1 MLRWI
6 VGTSLRFRLLVI
18 VIAAVTMYLGI
29 RQLQKMPVDVLPE
42 FSRQYVEIQTEALG
56 LSAEEMEAM
65 ITTPL
70 EADMLNGAPWVEEI
84 HSESIPG
91 LSRIRLYFEPGTD
104 IMDARQMTQERLT
117 EVFTLPGVAKSPV
130 ILQPVS
136 SANRCM
142 KIGLSSDSMS
152 LMQMSVLARWTI
164 RPRLM
169 GVQGVANVSIWGQRE
184 RQLQVQVD
192 PKKLHDMKV
201 TLSQI
206 VSTTGNAL
214 WVSPLTFLDAAVPGT
229 GGFIDT
235 PNQRLTIQHVF
246 PISTAEQLAEV
257 PVKGTSLK
265 LGDVT
270 NVVEDHQLL
279 IGDAVVNDAPALML
293 VIEKFPWATTLDV
306 TKGVEKALDALRP
319 GLAGIEM
326 DSSLFRPATFIE
338 VAMQNL
344 TTSLFVALVLVAVVL
359 LAFLNSWQ
367 SALVSLIAI
376 VAAAVTA
383 IMVMTALGVEMNM
396 LVLAGLMIALGVVID
411 DAIVCTQNVRRRLSQ
426 HRAQTGSEESFAWV
440 VREATVEI
448 QSVLLYATAIVLL
461 AISPVIFMQ
470 GISAAFFQPLTYA
483 YGLAVI
489 CSLLVALVITPVL
502 CIVLFRHSAPV
513 AEVSRLEE
521 TLRSAY
527 DKIVAPTLAH
537 PAPAFA
543 MVAVLLIAGLVV
555 LPQIRQES
563 LFPKFKETDV
573 MVAMDARPGTSHP
586 AMSRAVTHVSR
597 ELRAIPG
604 VKNVSAHI
612 GRAITSDAVAEVSSS
627 ELWVSIDPT
636 ADYDAT
642 IAELERV
649 VEGYPGFDRDVEGF
663 LEERVTEELAGE
675 ERGMVVRVYGDD
687 FTLIGQK
694 AEEIKR
700 MLTKVDGLNNPMV
713 EAPETASRVEISP
726 NLEKCKVHGI
736 KPGEVRRA
744 AAILLSSM
752 EVGYLFEEQKIFEVV
767 VWGTP
772 EIRDSL
778 TNVKELL
785 IETPVSGLVQLQEL
799 ADIRLASGPVEIQ
812 REAVARYLDVV
823 AEVRGRDLAAIG
835 NDVQRGLAQIKF
847 PLEYRAE
854 ILGETAERLA
864 TQRRVLSFAAAAAF
878 GIFLIYQAAFGSWWL
893 AALMMLVLPLAL
905 VGGAVSAVATGG
917 VLSFGSILGFI
928 ALLAIAVRNG
938 MLLVSRYQSLSLR
951 PKADEVDADLVS
963 FQTISSRKSPLDDGG
978 KYDGQVTPEL
988 VLEGTHDRFL
998 PTILTAIA
1006 MACAFLPFVVFGNIP
1021 GHEIM
1026 QPMAIVVLGGLITT
1040 TLVNLYLLPVL
1051 YLWLK
1056 PQPQVV
1062 FDADV
1067 PASTLRGPH
1076 AVPAKEMDGRPE
1088 LAGQSIS

>member
-6 VGTSLRFRLLVI
+6 IGTSLRFRLLVV
-18 VIAAVTMYLGI
+18 VIAAVTMFLGV

-42 FSRQYVEIQTEALG
+42 FSRPYVEIQTEALG

-104 IMDARQMTQERLT
+104 VMDARQMTQERLT

-142 KIGLSSDSMS
+142 KVGLSSDSMS

-169 GVQGVANVSIWGQRE
+169 GVPGVANVSIWGQRE

-246 PISTAEQLAEV
+246 PISTADQLAEV
-257 PVKGTSLK
+257 PIKGTNLK
-265 LGDVT
+265 LGDAT
-270 NVVEDHQLL
+270 KVVEDHQLL

-293 VIEKFPWATTLDV
+293 VIEKFPWATTLEV
-306 TKGVEKALDALRP
+306 TKGIEKALDALRP

-326 DSSLFRPATFIE
+326 DASLFRPATFIE

-344 TTSLFVALVLVAVVL
+344 TTSLLAALVLVAVVL

-367 SALVSLIAI
+367 SALISLISILAS
-376 VAAAVTA
+376 AVTA
-383 IMVMTALGVEMNM
+383 VLVIGLFGVTVNM
-396 LVLAGLMIALGVVID
+396 LVLAGLLIALGVVID
-411 DAIVCTQNVRRRLSQ
+411 DAIACTQNVRRRLSQ
-426 HRAQTGSEESFAWV
+426 HRAQTGSDESLAWV

-461 AISPVIFMQ
+461 AVSPVIFMQ

-483 YGLAVI
+483 YALAVV
-489 CSLLVALVITPVL
+489 CSLLVALVVTPVL
-502 CIVLFRHSAPV
+502 SIVLFRNAAPV

-521 TLRSAY
+521 TLRSVY
-527 DKIVAPTLAH
+527 DRIVAPTLAH

-543 MVAVLLIAGLVV
+543 MAAVLLVAGLIV
-555 LPQIRQES
+555 LPQVRQES
-563 LFPKFKETDV
+563 LFPKFKEMDV
-573 MVAMDARPGTSHP
+573 MVSMDGKPGTSHP
-586 AMSRAVTHVSR
+586 AMSRAVTQVSR
-597 ELRAIPG
+597 ELREIPG
-604 VKNVSAHI
+604 VKNVSAQI

-627 ELWVSIDPT
+627 ELWLTIDPT

-642 IAELERV
+642 KAEIQRV

-675 ERGMVVRVYGDD
+675 ERGMVVRVYGDE
-687 FTLIGQK
+687 FTLLGRK
-694 AEEIKR
+694 AEEVKR
-700 MLTKVDGLNNPMV
+700 LLAKVDGLNNPMV
-713 EAPETASRVEISP
+713 EYPETASRVEISP
-726 NLEKCKVHGI
+726 NLEKCKAHGI

-744 AAILLSSM
+744 AAVLLSSM
-752 EVGYLFEEQKIFEVV
+752 EVGFLFEEQKIFEVV
-767 VWGTP
+767 VWGAP

-812 REAVARYLDVV
+812 REAVARYIDVV
-823 AEVRGRDLAAIG
+823 ADVRGRDLAAIG
-835 NDVQRGLAQIKF
+835 NDVQHGLAQINF

-864 TQRRVLSFAAAAAF
+864 TQRRVMAFAVAAAL

-893 AALMMLVLPLAL
+893 AALMILVLPLAL

-928 ALLAIAVRNG
+928 TLLTIAVRNG
-938 MLLVSRYQSLSLR
+938 MMLVTRFQSLATR
-951 PKADEVDADLVS
+951 PKAEELDADLAS

-978 KYDGQVTPEL
+978 KYDGQITPEL

-998 PTILTAIA
+998 PTVLTAIA
-1006 MACAFLPFVVFGNIP
+1006 TACAFLPFVIFGNIP
-1021 GHEIM
+1021 GLEIM
-1026 QPMAIVVLGGLITT
+1026 QPMAIVVLGGLVTT
-1040 TLVNLYLLPVL
+1040 TVVNLYLLPVL

-1056 PQPQVV
+1056 PQPLAAT
-1062 FDADV
+1062 DADS
-1067 PASTLRGPH
+1067 PAASLHGPH
-1076 AVPAKEMDGRPE
+1076 VELAKEANGQPE
-1088 LAGQSIS
+1088 LAGQSIG

>member
-6 VGTSLRFRLLVI
+6 IGTSLRFRLLVI
-18 VIAAVTMYLGI
+18 VIAAVMMFLGI
-29 RQLQKMPVDVLPE
+29 RQLRDMSVDVLPE
-42 FSRQYVEIQTEALG
+42 FSRPYVEIQTEALG

-70 EADMLNGAPWVEEI
+70 EADMLNGAPWVEQI
-84 HSESIPG
+84 SSESIPG

-142 KIGLSSDSMS
+142 KVGLSSDEMS
-152 LMQMSVLARWTI
+152 LIQMSVLARWTI

-192 PKKLHDMKV
+192 PKKLHDMNV
-201 TLSQI
+201 TLNQI

-257 PVKGTSLK
+257 PIKGSKLK
-265 LGDVT
+265 LGDVA

-293 VIEKFPWATTLDV
+293 VIEKFPWATTLQV

-319 GLAGIEM
+319 GLAGIDM

-344 TTSLFVALVLVAVVL
+344 TTSLLAALALVAVVL

-367 SALVSLIAI
+367 SALISLVAI
-376 VAAAVTA
+376 VASAVTA
-383 IMVMTALGVEMNM
+383 VLVISIFGVALNM
-396 LVLAGLMIALGVVID
+396 LVLAGLVIALGVVID
-411 DAIVCTQNVRRRLSQ
+411 DAIVCTQNLRRRLSQ
-426 HRAQTGSEESFAWV
+426 HRSQTGTEESFAWV
-440 VREATVEI
+440 IRESTVEI

-461 AISPVIFMQ
+461 AVSPVIFMQ
-470 GISAAFFQPLTYA
+470 GMSAAFYQPLTYA
-483 YGLAVI
+483 YALAVI
-489 CSLLVALVITPVL
+489 CSLLVAIVVTPVL
-502 CIVLFRHSAPV
+502 CTLLFRHSAPV

-527 DKIVAPTLAH
+527 DKVVAPTLAH

-543 MVAVLLIAGLVV
+543 LVAVLLVAGLIA
-555 LPQIRQES
+555 LPQVRQES
-563 LFPKFKETDV
+563 LFPKFKEMDV
-573 MVAMDARPGTSHP
+573 MVSMDAAPGTSHP
-586 AMSRAVTHVSR
+586 AMTRAMTHVSR
-597 ELRAIPG
+597 DLRAIPG

-612 GRAITSDAVAEVSSS
+612 GRAITSDAVAGVSSS
-627 ELWVSIDPT
+627 ELWLSIDPA

-642 IAELERV
+642 IAEIESV
-649 VEGYPGFDRDVEGF
+649 VEGYPGFDRDVESF

-687 FTLIGQK
+687 FTVLSQK
-694 AEEIKR
+694 AEEVKR
-700 MLTKVDGLNNPMV
+700 LLAKVDGLDTPTV
-713 EAPETASRVEISP
+713 EYPEMASRVEIAP
-726 NLEKCKVHGI
+726 NLEKCKAHGI
-736 KPGEVRRA
+736 KPGDLRRA

-752 EVGYLFEEQKIFEVV
+752 EVGFLFEEQKIFEVV

-785 IETPVSGLVQLQEL
+785 VETPISGLVQLQDL
-799 ADIRLASGPVEIQ
+799 ADIRMASGPVEIQ

-823 AEVRGRDLAAIG
+823 AAVRGRDLAAIG
-835 NDVQRGLAQIKF
+835 NDVNHGLAQIKF

-864 TQRRVLSFAAAAAF
+864 TQRRVTAFAIAAAC

-917 VLSFGSILGFI
+917 VLTFGSILGFI

-938 MLLVSRYQSLSLR
+938 MMLVSRFQSLATRTNTGELDSELG
-951 PKADEVDADLVS
+951 S
-963 FQTISSRKSPLDDGG
+963 SSRKSPLDDGG
-978 KYDGQVTPEL
+978 RYDGQITAEL

-998 PTILTAIA
+998 PTVLTALA
-1006 MACAFLPFVVFGNIP
+1006 TACAFLPFVIFGNIP
-1021 GHEIM
+1021 GLEIM
-1026 QPMAIVVLGGLITT
+1026 QPMAIVVLGGLVTT
-1040 TLVNLYLLPVL
+1040 TVVNLYLLPVL

-1056 PQPQVV
+1056 PQAHAGLDTELPTS
-1062 FDADV
+1062 A
-1067 PASTLRGPH
+1067 LRGPH
-1076 AVPAKEMDGRPE
+1076 VEMAGKSNGQPE
-1088 LAGQSIS
+1088 LAGQPVS